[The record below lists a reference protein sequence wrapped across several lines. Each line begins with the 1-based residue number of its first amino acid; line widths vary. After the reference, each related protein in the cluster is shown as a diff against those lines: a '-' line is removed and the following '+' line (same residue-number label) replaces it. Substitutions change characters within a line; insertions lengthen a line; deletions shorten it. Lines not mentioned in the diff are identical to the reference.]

1 MTQPTSTSSEDYLP
15 PARLVRWLVLAGV
28 ILFSAG
34 LYFRYGLN
42 VQPIG
47 TVPPPAPTPTP

>member
-1 MTQPTSTSSEDYLP
+1 MTQPTSAPSEDRLP
-15 PARLVRWLVLAGV
+15 PSRLVRWLLLAGI
-28 ILFSAG
+28 ILFSVG

-47 TVPPPAPTPTP
+47 TVPPQATTTTP